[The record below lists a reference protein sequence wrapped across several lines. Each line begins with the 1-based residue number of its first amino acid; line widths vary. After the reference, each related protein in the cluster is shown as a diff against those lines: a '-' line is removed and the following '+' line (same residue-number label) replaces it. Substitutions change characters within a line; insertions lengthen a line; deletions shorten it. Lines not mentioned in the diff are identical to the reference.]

1 MKLGIGIA
9 WAELDFCPGRFYIL
23 YVGLERPPGL
33 VNTLRTATSVGG
45 VPKRGVSCGINLVKE
60 AIKAG
65 ATHYLRSDIRDF
77 FTKVPK
83 SQIVD
88 FVRNQTG
95 DDEFTALLGRE
106 METKLK
112 NADEIREWLHLFPL
126 EDIGV
131 PQGSSLSAF
140 AGNVVLRDFDRTLNG
155 RNITTVRY
163 IDDFVIL
170 GRSEHA
176 VRATFSSA
184 ISILR
189 DLGMTAYSP
198 GEDTGKSRIGHVLDG
213 FDFLGC
219 SIRTNGVMPS
229 RKSTKTFLESIRC
242 TLNAG
247 SQSIMAYASSDNERR
262 AEEAFVQVLVRAD
275 RIIRGWGD
283 AFSFVDNRLPFHQ
296 LDSEINQIVR
306 EFEGR
311 TSRCIN
317 SAVVDDRRHRALGVA
332 LLKDTPRLATEIV
345 ET

>member
-1 MKLGIGIA
+1 MGDA
-9 WAELDFCPGRFYIL
+9 
-23 YVGLERPPGL
+23 
-33 VNTLRTATSVGG
+33 LRTPTSVGG
-45 VPKRGVSCGINLVKE
+45 VPKRDVSCGINLVNE

-83 SQIVD
+83 SKIVD

-95 DDEFTALLGRE
+95 DDDFTALLERAMTTE
-106 METKLK
+106 LK
-112 NADEIREWLHLFPL
+112 NVDEIKEWLHLFPL

-140 AGNVVLRDFDRTLNG
+140 AGNVILRDFDRTLNG
-155 RNITTVRY
+155 RDIRTVRY

-176 VRATFSSA
+176 VRTAFSSA

-189 DLGMTAYSP
+189 DLGMTAYNP
-198 GEDTGKSRIGHVLDG
+198 DEDTDESKIGQVSDG

-219 SIRTNGVMPS
+219 SIRANGVMPS
-229 RKSTKTFLESIRC
+229 RKSTKSFLESIRF

-247 SQSIMAYASSDNERR
+247 SQSIVAYASSDNERR
-262 AEEAFVQVLVRAD
+262 AEEAFVQVLVRVD
-275 RIIRGWGD
+275 RMIRGWGD

-296 LDSEINQIVR
+296 MDREINRILR
-306 EFEGR
+306 EFKGR
-311 TSRCIN
+311 TNRCIN
-317 SAVVDDRRHRALGVA
+317 SAVVDDRRRRALGVA
-332 LLKDTPRLATEIV
+332 LLKDTPRLATEMLEKQVV